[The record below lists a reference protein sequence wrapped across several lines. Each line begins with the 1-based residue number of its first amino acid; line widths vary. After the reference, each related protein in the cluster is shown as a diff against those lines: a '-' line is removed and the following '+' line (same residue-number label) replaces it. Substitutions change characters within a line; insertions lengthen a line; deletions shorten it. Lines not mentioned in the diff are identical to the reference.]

1 MAALLPPRARLV
13 DFNWSTRVTMA
24 SDKLASMNR
33 TVVIVTLDVEL
44 EDGSMK
50 ELKMEMDKGKLASFV
65 EQLTAVRD
73 ECDKARRAAA
83 GPV

>member
-1 MAALLPPRARLV
+1 
-13 DFNWSTRVTMA
+13 
-24 SDKLASMNR
+24 
-33 TVVIVTLDVEL
+33 
-44 EDGSMK
+44 MK